1 MAYIEISY
9 KKIIN
14 EIEEYIINNKINL
27 RRKTIKNKKNFY
39 SIFFRTHKV

>member
-27 RRKTIKNKKNFY
+27 RRKTIKNKKNK
-39 SIFFRTHKV
+39 SIKK